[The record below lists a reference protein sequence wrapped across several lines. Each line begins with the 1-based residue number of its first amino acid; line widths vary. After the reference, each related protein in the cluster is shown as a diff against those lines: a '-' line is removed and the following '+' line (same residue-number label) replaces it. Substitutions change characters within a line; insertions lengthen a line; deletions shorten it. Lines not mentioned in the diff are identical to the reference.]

1 MEKQEKCAHPSC
13 TCPAKAGSKFCG
25 TYCEGE
31 ADTADIMCN
40 CNHPACLAGA
50 GKEHPAA
57 KPVSER
63 VPSRIP
69 R

>member
-1 MEKQEKCAHPSC
+1 MEKSEKCAHPSC
-13 TCPAKAGSKFCG
+13 SCPAKAGNKYCG

-40 CNHPACLAGA
+40 CGHAACLAGA
-50 GKEHPAA
+50 SA
-57 KPVSER
+57 KPVGEQGT
-63 VPSRIP
+63 SRIP